1 MKLASIEVVKELTVH
16 SGADRLELAKI
27 IGWQSVVAKGEFRE
41 GERVVFI
48 VIDTL
53 LPMAEWSRFLSKD
66 GSEESIRLKT
76 VRLRGEYSQGLVLP
90 LTVLPEELRHL
101 PEGTDVSEALGVR
114 KYEKELPAGLAGVAL
129 GQFPRHVCATT
140 DEENGLSNEELVVKV
155 LAEDVTITRK
165 LDGSS
170 CTMIVRDGELV
181 EVCSR
186 RLRLKE
192 SADSGFWRA
201 ARKISAGGLG
211 KGLFVLQGELMGPGV
226 QGNQLRLTEGEIH
239 IFQIRREGEFLSYDE
254 METLCREVL
263 GCSAVPLLAQAEAG
277 LTLEELQKM
286 ADGQKLP
293 CGNHAEGI
301 VVRPRTYRSNGD
313 GRPLGFKIIN
323 RNYKD

>member
-1 MKLASIEVVKELTVH
+1 MKLASIELVKELTTH

-53 LPMAEWSRFLSKD
+53 LPLAEWSRFLSKD
-66 GSEESIRLKT
+66 GNEESIRLKT

-90 LTVLPEELRHL
+90 LSVLPEELRHL

-155 LAEDVTITRK
+155 LSEDVTITRK

-186 RLRLKE
+186 RLSLKE
-192 SADSGFWRA
+192 SPDSGFWRA
-201 ARKISAGGLG
+201 ARKLSVANLG

-239 IFQIRREGEFLSYDE
+239 IFQIRREGEFLPYDE
-254 METLCREVL
+254 MKALCLDVL
-263 GCSAVPLLAQAEAG
+263 GCPAVPLLTHAEAG
-277 LTLEELQKM
+277 LTLEELQRM
-286 ADGQKLP
+286 ADAQKLP

-301 VVRPRTYRSNGD
+301 VVRPRVYRLNGE